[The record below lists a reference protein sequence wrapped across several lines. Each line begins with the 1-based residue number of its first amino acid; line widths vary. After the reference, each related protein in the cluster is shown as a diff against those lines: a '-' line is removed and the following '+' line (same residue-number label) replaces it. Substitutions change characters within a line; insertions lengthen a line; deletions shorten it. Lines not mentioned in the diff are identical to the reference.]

1 MLQFCVT
8 FHRDQK
14 ISEQTIV
21 KRVGN
26 IDRIYFLI
34 SCTKRVV
41 AIFIDVNRSL
51 ITDHFES
58 YM

>member
-1 MLQFCVT
+1 M
-8 FHRDQK
+8 
-14 ISEQTIV
+14 

-26 IDRIYFLI
+26 IDIIYFLI
-34 SCTKRVV
+34 SCTKGVV

>member
-1 MLQFCVT
+1 M
-8 FHRDQK
+8 
-14 ISEQTIV
+14 

-26 IDRIYFLI
+26 IDRIYVLI

-51 ITDHFES
+51 ITDLFES
-58 YM
+58 YVVISLTRKLVCFPKGG